1 MAIFTRLSRLF
12 KADFHAVIDQ
22 LEEPLM
28 LFKQSVREMESALQ
42 QDKTQLKALQQQR
55 SKIVERIGE
64 QDERVTQANEELNVC
79 FQAEN
84 ETLARVLIKRK
95 LESQQLH
102 KLLVGKQKTFDQQ
115 IEAVQR
121 RIDERQPRYD
131 AMRQKLEVFTE
142 DALQKSSEPLWSS
155 LSITV
160 TEADVE
166 VALLREKQQRSQ
178 S

>member
-28 LFKQSVREMESALQ
+28 LLKQAVREMESTLQ
-42 QDKTQLKALQQQR
+42 QDKAQLKALQHQQ
-55 SKIVERIGE
+55 SQIVDRIRKQNE
-64 QDERVTQANEELNVC
+64 CITQANEELNVC

-102 KLLVGKQKTFDQQ
+102 KLLVGKQKSFDQQ
-115 IEAVQR
+115 TEAVQR

-142 DALQKSSEPLWSS
+142 EASQKSSEQLWNSS
-155 LSITV
+155 SITV
-160 TEADVE
+160 TDADVE
-166 VALLREKQQRSQ
+166 VALLREKQQRS
-178 S
+178 

>member
-28 LFKQSVREMESALQ
+28 LLKQSVREMEIALQ
-42 QDKTQLKALQQQR
+42 QDQARLKTLQQQQSQIIDR
-55 SKIVERIGE
+55 VREQEERI
-64 QDERVTQANEELNVC
+64 TQINEELNVC

-102 KLLVGKQKTFDQQ
+102 KLFANKQKSLAQQ
-115 IEAVQR
+115 MAEIQQ
-121 RIDERQPRYD
+121 RIDERQPRLE
-131 AMRQKLEVFTE
+131 AMQQKLQVFAEEASQNNAEQLWTSSHVSVT
-142 DALQKSSEPLWSS
+142 DAD
-155 LSITV
+155 I
-160 TEADVE
+160 E